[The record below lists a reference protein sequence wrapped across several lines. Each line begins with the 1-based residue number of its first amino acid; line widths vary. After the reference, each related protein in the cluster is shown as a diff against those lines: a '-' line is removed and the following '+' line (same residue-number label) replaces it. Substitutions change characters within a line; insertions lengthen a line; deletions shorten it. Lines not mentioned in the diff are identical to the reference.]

1 MFISDSVIESV
12 AVPGFLV
19 GTGGELLRINRHGY
33 VLLERV
39 LNLRISNI
47 RQLDSDFDGTIQ
59 EEQSR
64 TIQINNLSLNV
75 RLYPGFSSSDPGGEP
90 REFLY
95 LVDTVLYNADFMR
108 LMDAFEDIITIS
120 NTRGVIEFVNR
131 SSFSMTG
138 THYGIGTDTHDMKGN
153 QILNEPVSLDVLR
166 SKKPVASRVA
176 YSSGSTL
183 LNRAYPLFGENGDI
197 DKIIILAQDTSNLL
211 MIDERLFAQELENR
225 GHQIELDEFDRFLR
239 TEEVIAASPA
249 MRRIFLMAYKVAP
262 SDAPVFLQGES
273 GVGKEIVAQFI
284 HHSSKRARAPFVAV
298 NCSAI
303 PQELFEAEM
312 FGYERGAFTGA
323 SAQGKK
329 GLFEQANGGTVF
341 LDEVGELP
349 LPMQSKL
356 LRAIQENKIRRVG
369 GIQDIKLDVR
379 YISATNLSMTKVLDE
394 SCFRRDLYYR
404 LSVVSLMIPPLRER
418 REDILPLVTHF
429 LRYYNR
435 KSFGE
440 QSEHYVRIAKKE
452 LRRLMKYDWPGNIR
466 ELRNVVERIVILA
479 EGTLVIDIPNELL
492 SPGGLASRS
501 GEWRIPPPDRDGRGS
516 APARSAGHLD
526 NQQIIEAYRD
536 CGGSVYA
543 AARKLGIAPS
553 TIYRK
558 LKSGALTLPKL

>member
-1 MFISDSVIESV
+1 MFVSDSVIESI

-19 GTGGELLRINRHGY
+19 GPGGELLRINRHGY

-39 LNLRISNI
+39 LNLRLSNI
-47 RQLDSDFDGTIQ
+47 RQLDPDFDGSIR

-64 TIQINNLSLNV
+64 TIQINNLNLNV
-75 RLYPGFSSSDPGGEP
+75 RLYPGFSSPDPEEEP

-120 NTRGVIEFVNR
+120 NTKGIIEFVNR

-176 YSSGSTL
+176 YASGSTL
-183 LNRAYPLFGENGDI
+183 LNRAYPLFGENGDV

-211 MIDERLFAQELENR
+211 MIDEHLFAQERENR
-225 GHQIELDEFDRFLR
+225 GHQMELDGFDRLLR
-239 TEEVIAASPA
+239 TKEVIAVSPA
-249 MRRIFLMAYKVAP
+249 MRRILLMAYKVAP

-284 HHSSKRARAPFVAV
+284 HQSSKRAHAPFVAV

-312 FGYERGAFTGA
+312 FGYEKGAFTGA

-369 GIQDIKLDVR
+369 GVQDIALDVR

-418 REDILPLVTHF
+418 REDILPLVAHF
-429 LRYYNR
+429 LQYYNR
-435 KSFGE
+435 KSYGE
-440 QSEHYVRIAKKE
+440 QYEYYVRIAKKE
-452 LRRLMKYDWPGNIR
+452 LRRLMEYNWPGNIR

-479 EGTLVIDIPNELL
+479 EGNLVTDIPNELL
-492 SPGGLASRS
+492 TPGGLAA
-501 GEWRIPPPDRDGRGS
+501 GAEGQQAPAPGGRGGS
-516 APARSAGHLD
+516 APGHPD
-526 NQQIIEAYRD
+526 NGQIIQAYRD
-536 CGGSVYA
+536 CGGSIYA
-543 AARKLGIAPS
+543 AARQLGIAPS

-558 LKSGALTLPKL
+558 LKSGALSLPEL